1 MNARTRAMMAHPAGK
16 ALMSDDERQARQD
29 AEACRV
35 GSLNWRI
42 NEKHHELSTGPRK
55 RWLEITL
62 PALTTVSVVGV
73 LFLDVFILNGP
84 VIA

>member
-16 ALMSDDERQARQD
+16 ALMSEDVAQARMD
-29 AEACRV
+29 DEACRV

-42 NEKHHELSTGPRK
+42 NEKHHELSTGPRR
-55 RWLEITL
+55 RWLEVAL

-73 LFLDVFILNGP
+73 LILDVFVIGGS

>member
-1 MNARTRAMMAHPAGK
+1 
-16 ALMSDDERQARQD
+16 MSDDEAQARQD
-29 AEACRV
+29 AEACQI

-42 NEKHHELSTGPRK
+42 NEKHHELSTGPRR
-55 RWLEITL
+55 RWLEVAL

-73 LFLDVFILNGP
+73 LILDVFILHGP

>member
-16 ALMSDDERQARQD
+16 ALMSDDEAQARMD
-29 AEACRV
+29 AEACQV

-42 NEKHHELSTGPRK
+42 NEAHHNLSTGRRK
-55 RWLEITL
+55 RWLEIAAPL
-62 PALTTVSVVGV
+62 ATTVSVVGF
-73 LFLDVFILNGP
+73 LFIDVFILNGP

>member
-16 ALMSDDERQARQD
+16 ALMSDDEAQARQD
-29 AEACRV
+29 AEACQV

-42 NEKHHELSTGPRK
+42 NEKHHELSTGPRR
-55 RWLEITL
+55 RWLEIVL
-62 PALTTVSVVGV
+62 PALTTVSVVVV
-73 LFLDVFILNGP
+73 LILDVFILNGT

>member
-1 MNARTRAMMAHPAGK
+1 MNARLRAMMAHPAGK
-16 ALMSDDERQARQD
+16 ALMSDDEAQARQD
-29 AEACRV
+29 AEACQV

-42 NEKHHELSTGPRK
+42 NDRHHNLSTGPRR
-55 RWLEITL
+55 RWLEIVL

>member
-16 ALMSDDERQARQD
+16 GLMSDDEAQARMD
-29 AEACRV
+29 DEACRV

-42 NEKHHELSTGPRK
+42 NEAHHRASTGPR
-55 RWLEITL
+55 RCWLEIAL

-73 LFLDVFILNGP
+73 LILDVFILNGP